1 MQWAS
6 GRAENQQSRVRAT
19 RGRAVAMLA
28 AVPLLAFGLV
38 SCMGGGDDPPE
49 ICLAIEASSN
59 LNLFDGQPHV
69 VVLYFYPLQN
79 VMAFQATDM
88 NDLLSGVRPPGMT
101 GDVWETTVLPGEQ
114 RELRER
120 LPRDT
125 EYIGVLADFYGKPSR
140 TIVEA
145 SCGTFGQDVLVLSAS
160 DLQVK

>member
-1 MQWAS
+1 
-6 GRAENQQSRVRAT
+6 
-19 RGRAVAMLA
+19 
-28 AVPLLAFGLV
+28 
-38 SCMGGGDDPPE
+38 MGGSDDPPE
-49 ICLAIEASSN
+49 ICLAIEASGN

-79 VMAFQATDM
+79 VMAFQATEM
-88 NDLLSGVRPPGMT
+88 NDLLNKVRPPGMT

-125 EYIGVLADFYGKPSR
+125 EHVGVLADFYGKPSR